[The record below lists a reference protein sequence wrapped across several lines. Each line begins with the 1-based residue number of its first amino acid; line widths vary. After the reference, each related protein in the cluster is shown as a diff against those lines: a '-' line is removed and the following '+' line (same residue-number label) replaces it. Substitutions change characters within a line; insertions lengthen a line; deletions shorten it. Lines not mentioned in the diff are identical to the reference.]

1 MFNTD
6 LSGKIYYQQRGCARA
21 ARPGLEGVQHTPLV
35 SQKIRTN
42 MRLAVLIKEIS
53 IYGRSS
59 GGLCG

>member
-6 LSGKIYYQQRGCARA
+6 LSGKIYYQQRGC